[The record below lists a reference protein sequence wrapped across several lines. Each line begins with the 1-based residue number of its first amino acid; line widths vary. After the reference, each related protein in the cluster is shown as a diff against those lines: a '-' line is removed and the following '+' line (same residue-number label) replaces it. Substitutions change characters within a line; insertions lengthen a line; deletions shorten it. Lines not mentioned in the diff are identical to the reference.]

1 LTGYIPFCILMVNVD
16 ETLDGRRMKMKL
28 TKKETAEK
36 RRIDRRVMTGKA
48 TRTEIHRGLE
58 LLTKINSRGRS
69 LKGETA

>member
-1 LTGYIPFCILMVNVD
+1 
-16 ETLDGRRMKMKL
+16 MKL